1 MTQSVDKALAFL
13 APPRGNYGAY
23 LKPLDRHFSPIFCRL
38 ENIDTH
44 RLTLYVGNFSRCG
57 MLDAPIIHRE
67 IYLKAGVFPRILADR
82 FHYTVPDWKDMIGK
96 GGGVLGSR
104 ESCRALMQAGQSIMA
119 FPVGARE
126 VVKGKGTNYQLRWR
140 ERPGFVRMA
149 VENGYTIRPFS
160 AVGADEAMRVLI
172 FGDAIMGSLVGR
184 IIKASELQSAHLT
197 VRRIPD
203 FAGHWSDV
211 VAATGALLFLIRQTH

>member
-1 MTQSVDKALAFL
+1 M
-13 APPRGNYGAY
+13 
-23 LKPLDRHFSPIFCRL
+23 
-38 ENIDTH
+38 
-44 RLTLYVGNFSRCG
+44 
-57 MLDAPIIHRE
+57 HRE

-104 ESCRALMQAGQSIMA
+104 ESCRALIQAGQSIMA

-126 VVKGKGTNYQLRWR
+126 VVKGKGTNYQLLWR

-172 FGDAIMGSLVGR
+172 VGDAIMGSLVGR

-211 VAATGALLFLIRQTH
+211 VDTARFRGRQDDKKLLQRIQKQTANSITSMMKDAMLQRAQDRNDQSLIRRLLQRS